1 MSNEH
6 EALKPCPFCGGEANV
21 EVRHS
26 KVSGVRDRYFPSCLD
41 SDCAAFIVDP
51 YSTWAT
57 KREAIAAW
65 NTRATP
71 SPSTDEERRE
81 AEDAR
86 FKAAI
91 LLTFPD
97 RDFDADP
104 LQESE
109 RGYWRPVAVALTPS
123 PSTDTL
129 AREIA
134 ALKLLSDKATGGE
147 WYHYDEVF
155 RPQFGS
161 RRITEIQR
169 AKDGKSIVSWSG
181 FDGLPQVTD
190 RKKNH
195 NARFIV
201 ELVNFFRKHA
211 DALGGSHD

>member
-21 EVRHS
+21 EVCHS

-71 SPSTDEERRE
+71 SPSNDGERRE

-123 PSTDTL
+123 PSTDTPER
-129 AREIA
+129 REALICAMWEA
-134 ALKLLSDKATGGE
+134 ASAHVDANKKASNFWFVTKGDLGKL
-147 WYHYDEVF
+147 
-155 RPQFGS
+155 
-161 RRITEIQR
+161 
-169 AKDGKSIVSWSG
+169 
-181 FDGLPQVTD
+181 
-190 RKKNH
+190 
-195 NARFIV
+195 
-201 ELVNFFRKHA
+201 A
-211 DALGGSHD
+211 DAILALIGGGDGR